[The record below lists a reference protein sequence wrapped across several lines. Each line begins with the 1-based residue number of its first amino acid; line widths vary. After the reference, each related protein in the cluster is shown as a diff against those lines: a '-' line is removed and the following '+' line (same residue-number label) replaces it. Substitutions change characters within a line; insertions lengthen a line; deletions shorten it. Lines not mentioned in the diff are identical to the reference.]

1 MNRRDLIRQISLLT
15 GATLVG
21 AEFFMS
27 GCTTG
32 DRQPVGLFAADDVVF
47 FDEVAET
54 IIPKTDT
61 PGAKEAKVGTFIAA
75 FSTAC
80 YGEEQ
85 LRILKEGI
93 ATLNQESEKAFHS
106 AFIKAS
112 PSQKEKLLTDT
123 SKVAKKYNSDFSD
136 KPGYTPHYFTL
147 MKQLTLLGFFTSEK
161 GYTQVL
167 RYVPAPGKYEGCIDY
182 KTGETSWA

>member
-27 GCTTG
+27 GCTTS
-32 DRQPVGLFAADDVVF
+32 DRQAVGVFTAADVSF

-54 IIPKTDT
+54 IIPQTDT

-80 YGEEQ
+80 YNEQQ
-85 LRILKEGI
+85 LRVLKEGI
-93 ATLNQESEKAFHS
+93 ATLDRESEKTFHTG
-106 AFIKAS
+106 FVKATA
-112 PSQKEKLLTDT
+112 SQKEQLLTAIN
-123 SKVAKKYNSDFSD
+123 KVAKKYNSDSGD

-147 MKQLTLLGFFTSEK
+147 MKQLTLLGFFTSK
-161 GYTQVL
+161 QGYTQVL
-167 RYVPAPGKYEGCIDY
+167 RYVPAPGRYEGCIDY
-182 KTGETSWA
+182 KTGDTSWA